1 MLAEPIGSPLNP
13 SPRKSAQLGTFLA
26 TKVWVL
32 FLITAALSILPHLPS
47 LSFGFVYDDDA
58 QIVQNPLLGSWRLL
72 PNLFTQQSSHFL
84 NPAVAQGYY
93 RPIFLLWLGLNH
105 HLFGLR
111 PAGWHLTSVLLHG
124 IISGLILVLLLRQG
138 FPPWIATIAALFFG
152 LHPVHIESV
161 AWISGVT
168 DPLACLFLLLSLLFW
183 LGSRETA
190 SLLHFALSLSCFFIA
205 LLAKETAAL
214 FPLVIL
220 IYAWTLPRDP
230 RARAERSR
238 TLFPGVLQAL
248 PFFFTTGI
256 YLALRRLAL
265 GAPFSYPNP
274 LSLPSLVAA
283 VPGLL
288 SFYLRHLLWPAR
300 LSLFYDFA
308 LSQTFGLLAFWIPLL
323 LIAAILCALLWLFH
337 RWQDFSAF
345 PALAWLFVPLSPVL
359 MLSLLPKD
367 DFLHDRYLYLPSVG
381 ASLLL
386 AILLC
391 GLFPHRR
398 PRATVLLLFAACLGF
413 MAVSTLGQ
421 SFPWRNNNSL
431 FSHAYAI
438 APSNP
443 NAQIN
448 LAVVLL
454 EQKQYDRASNLLL
467 SLLERDPNLWSA
479 NYNLGLA
486 AYRQSD
492 YATAE
497 KYLRRSIALDPSRP
511 DQFLYL
517 GMISFHR
524 NDPAEATALFRRAI
538 SLDPDG
544 DSYHLAL
551 GTVLM
556 EQRNFRGACE
566 EFRHELRLNPDLPG
580 ALALLSSCEKHLQSG
595 Q

>member
-1 MLAEPIGSPLNP
+1 MAAELIASALDP
-13 SPRKSAQLGTFLA
+13 SPRESARLDTFFP
-26 TKVWVL
+26 TKIWALV
-32 FLITAALSILPHLPS
+32 LITTALSMLPYLAS

-58 QIVQNPLLGSWRLL
+58 QIVENPLLGSWRLL
-72 PNLFTQQSSHFL
+72 PNFFTEQSSHFL

-105 HLFGLR
+105 HVFGLH
-111 PAGWHLTSVLLHG
+111 PAGWHVSSVLLHG

-152 LHPVHIESV
+152 WHPVHIESV

-183 LGSRETA
+183 LRARETA
-190 SLLHFALSLSCFFIA
+190 SLPHFAAALSCFSGA
-205 LLAKETAAL
+205 LLAKETALL

-220 IYAWTLPRDP
+220 IYAWALPSDP
-230 RARAERSR
+230 LAERSR
-238 TLFPGVLQAL
+238 TLSRGLLQAL
-248 PFFFTTGI
+248 PFFFTAGL

-265 GAPFSYPNP
+265 GAPLSYPNP
-274 LSLPSLVAA
+274 LSLHSLVAA

-288 SFYLRHLLWPAR
+288 SFYLCHLLWPAR
-300 LSLFYDFA
+300 LSLFYDFS
-308 LSQTFGLLAFWIPLL
+308 LSRTFGLLPFWIPLL
-323 LIAAILCALLWLFH
+323 LIATTLCALLWLFH

-359 MLSLLPKD
+359 VLSLLPKD

-386 AILLC
+386 AILLR
-391 GLFPHRR
+391 GFFPRRR
-398 PRATVLLLFAACLGF
+398 PRASLLLLFAASLGF
-413 MAVSTLGQ
+413 MALSTLGQ
-421 SFPWRNNNSL
+421 SFPWRNNHSL

-443 NAQIN
+443 NAQMN

-454 EQKQYDRASNLLL
+454 EQKQYDRATNILL
-467 SLLERDPNLWSA
+467 SVLQRDPNLWSA

-492 YATAE
+492 YAIAE

-524 NDPAEATALFRRAI
+524 NDPAEANALLRRAI

-556 EQRNFRGACE
+556 EQHNFRGACE
-566 EFRHELRLNPDLPG
+566 EFRQELRLHPGLPG
-580 ALALLSSCEKHLQSG
+580 ALALLSSCEKHLEAG